1 MSGQVITLYDIRK
14 YFLVFNIFYK
24 QLAKNDAIRNYDTV
38 TIASIQL
45 YYIVILH
52 ANLISAEWL
61 GQKSPESN

>member
-1 MSGQVITLYDIRK
+1 MSRQVIALYDIRK

-38 TIASIQL
+38 TIATIQL
-45 YYIVILH
+45 YYIGILH

-61 GQKSPESN
+61 GQKNPESN